1 MTVAAIHDSVQS
13 VGLLGL
19 KSLPTHS
26 SLYDPLTASVSNALY
41 YQGVTQSPTWS
52 YTAGAYYRGP
62 NALGSLIFGG
72 YEFGRCTPNDVGFHT
87 SKDTPR
93 ELMVSITSIT
103 TKYSG
108 KEITLLDRPISANID
123 SGIVEIV
130 LPLSICERFRETFQ
144 LSYDSAKD
152 VYFID
157 QATHVTHLIS
167 NPTIT
172 FTLTPFPTGRNI
184 NITLPYLAFAQTLR
198 TSTDESKLYFPIRA
212 TSDPESY
219 TLGRVFLQEAY
230 LIVNADM
237 FTVSQVRYPNV
248 PPRIITLPSF
258 PPPTPKASWKLW
270 PRALGSKRRHRG
282 RPSGGA
288 IAGIVIAVVGAS
300 VSMAVVIWIIVR
312 RRARVMKRMSTAVL
326 PDTERG
332 EVGGTDVEM
341 SQKSTT
347 QTTEHAT
354 ERDNLMPVNPPQ
366 LPESILTSAM
376 IEYPRMAELPA
387 STTSELNTSSLITND
402 ARTEL
407 PSHESMVEKPTLNT
421 QMDRVKTEDK
431 ELNSASSTDSPGKK
445 LGRRKS
451 RFSEELFD

>member
-172 FTLTPFPTGRNI
+172 FTLTPFPTGWNI

-198 TSTDESKLYFPIRA
+198 TSTNESKLYFPIRA

-230 LIVNADM
+230 LI
-237 FTVSQVRYPNV
+237 
-248 PPRIITLPSF
+248 PSF
-258 PPPTPKASWKLW
+258 PPPTLKASWKLW

-300 VSMAVVIWIIVR
+300 VSMVVVIWIIVR

-431 ELNSASSTDSPGKK
+431 ELNSASSTDSPGTK

-451 RFSEELFD
+451 RFSEELFV